1 MKKTNLYT
9 AFLFSFLVNIFQI
22 LPIFVLILFLNKV
35 NIPDYTYIVICII
48 LLLFLFFSLNKEYDK
63 LYSLTYEN
71 SAKLRIEIGKKLKDL
86 PLSYFSKHNLS
97 DLSQTIMSD
106 CAKLEHATSHALS
119 QTVGFILYFILI
131 TAFFIKYNF
140 ILGLTL
146 FLPFV
151 INIILLLISKKMQ
164 INKHTKYYNILRD
177 NAEAFQ
183 QNIEMQ
189 QEIQSLSLEEK
200 IKKDL
205 YKKMDDTEIVHFDV
219 ESSITALLTLTNL
232 LLYIEIGIL
241 ILVGVKLYLSHEI
254 SLITLICSNI
264 VALKINEG
272 AFPITLNITEFFF
285 IDARI
290 KRLQE
295 IKNTKVQ
302 IGKDVDIKNFDI
314 ELKNV
319 SFSYN
324 KDNTIINNI
333 SFKAKQNEVTAIC
346 GKSGCGKTT
355 LLKLISRLYDY
366 DKGEILIG
374 GYDIKNISTNSLFKN
389 ISIVFQDVV
398 LFNTTV
404 LENIRIGNLNASDEE
419 VKVAYN
425 LANCNDMDINT
436 IIGENGTKLSG
447 GQRQRIAIARA
458 FLKNAKILILDEIAA
473 SIDVE
478 NETKIQESL
487 KKLIKNKTVLVIS
500 HRIKSIEN
508 ADNIIVLDDGKVV
521 GEGRHKELLQ
531 NCEIYK
537 NMIEKI
543 NLTENFKYKN

>member
-537 NMIEKI
+537 NMIKKI

>member
-35 NIPDYTYIVICII
+35 NIPNYAYIIICII

-131 TAFFIKYNF
+131 TAFFIKYNL

-200 IKKDL
+200 IKKEL

-241 ILVGVKLYLSHEI
+241 ILVGVKLYLSHKI

-302 IGKDVDIKNFDI
+302 IGKDVGIKDFDI

-324 KDNTIINNI
+324 KDNLVINNI

-346 GKSGCGKTT
+346 GKSSCGKTT

-404 LENIRIGNLNASDEE
+404 LENIRIGNLNASDDE

-425 LANCNDMDINT
+425 LANCNDIDINT

-521 GEGRHKELLQ
+521 GEGKHKELLQ

-537 NMIEKI
+537 NMIKKI